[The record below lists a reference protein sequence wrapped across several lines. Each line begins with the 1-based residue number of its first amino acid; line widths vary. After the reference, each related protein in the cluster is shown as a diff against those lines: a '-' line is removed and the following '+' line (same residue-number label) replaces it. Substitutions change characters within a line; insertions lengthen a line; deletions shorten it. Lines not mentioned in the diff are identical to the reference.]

1 MRLLWCERW
10 CVRAAVRVAASSG
23 FSNSWRSVSN
33 LPGGRSSAAVG
44 TGRDDGMEPGV
55 ASSAGPH
62 QSRGAAGW
70 VVVDRGRP
78 TEANGRSQVGATEED

>member
-1 MRLLWCERW
+1 
-10 CVRAAVRVAASSG
+10 
-23 FSNSWRSVSN
+23 
-33 LPGGRSSAAVG
+33 
-44 TGRDDGMEPGV
+44 MEPGV